1 MADDETTFEEE
12 LPAAD
17 EATSEDA
24 VASQKGVGKAAATAA
39 MSTLL
44 AASLVGALSEPP
56 NTDQMILPEPTP
68 IVLVL
73 QDEEPEEPVPEP
85 DTDAD
90 EQNARW
96 KRLLKLLRWLLIA
109 ALLVAMLVFGALKG
123 CASCSAGLLLP
134 EGDEQQQEQVQP
146 A

>member
-1 MADDETTFEEE
+1 MDDETTCEEE
-12 LPAAD
+12 PVSKQGA
-17 EATSEDA
+17 
-24 VASQKGVGKAAATAA
+24 GKAAATAA

-56 NTDQMILPEPTP
+56 NTDQMTLPEPTP

-134 EGDEQQQEQVQP
+134 EGEDQQQEQVQP